1 MLSVVW
7 VKNSVF
13 GLKQYARRKS
23 ERRLERENSVWQR
36 TRTATRGLYKGE
48 YNYGKNSQGKRK
60 ETQVWDG
67 GWGKEMMPVAGCAP
81 GGDDPGQRALTASSM
96 LSVVWVKNSVFGLKQ
111 YARRKSERRLE
122 RENSVWQR
130 TRTNTEKSRKPGGLG
145 EADREAAR
153 QQRDWWR
160 IVAWVTGNGM
170 KEMPA
175 KNQIQD
181 EKLEVVGRRL
191 QEPEILATLVGAE
204 TNGGGL
210 RSGPAGMR
218 TADPGRVKVNTV
230 NNERRCQM
238 SVNVKVGTN
247 SEAVRRSSH
256 ALVGDNIVK
265 SSGLCQ
271 LLERRKEGKKR
282 RQWQD
287 ARLAEMTPAKGL

>member
-48 YNYGKNSQGKRK
+48 YDYGKKLA
-60 ETQVWDG
+60 
-67 GWGKEMMPVAGCAP
+67 GKEERDTSMGWWVGERNDASGRMRAWRRCSMRAAKAR
-81 GGDDPGQRALTASSM
+81 GGS
-96 LSVVWVKNSVFGLKQ
+96 N
-111 YARRKSERRLE
+111 ARTPSGSERGPTQRSRGSPEGWE
-122 RENSVWQR
+122 RQ
-130 TRTNTEKSRKPGGLG
+130 TEKQPDNKEIG
-145 EADREAAR
+145 
-153 QQRDWWR
+153 R

-175 KNQIQD
+175 KNRIQD
-181 EKLEVVGRRL
+181 EKLEVVGQRL

-218 TADPGRVKVNTV
+218 TADPGRVKVDTL
-230 NNERRCQM
+230 
-238 SVNVKVGTN
+238 GTN
-247 SEAVRRSSH
+247 SEAVRRGSH
-256 ALVGDNIVK
+256 ALVGDNIVN

-282 RQWQD
+282 RQRQD
-287 ARLAEMTPAKGL
+287 ARLAEMTPVKGL